1 MADEETQRVKWQI
14 RRDYAQKNRFKK
26 YAKKHNEEV
35 VSCTANLQ
43 KLEAFLND
51 GGTLQQAL
59 GFGYFGTEGE
69 DIYRIG
75 QTGIENAQETRLYI
89 YAQITGPD
97 IQVITIGDKSTQQ
110 ADIRHCKLLVRKLK
124 AKQTKQNQKR
134 S

>member
-1 MADEETQRVKWQI
+1 MAEEDQKVRWQVK
-14 RRDYAQKNRFKK
+14 RDYAEEKKFKK
-26 YAKKHNEEV
+26 YAKKHIEEV

-43 KLEAFLND
+43 KLEVFLNN

-75 QTGIENAQETRLYI
+75 QTGIENAKETRLYI
-89 YAQITGPD
+89 YARITGPD

-110 ADIRHCKLLVRKLK
+110 ADIRRCKLLVRKLK
-124 AKQTKQNQKR
+124 AEQTKQNPKG